1 MPRSSSDEQSRAIDE
16 KLPEETMLFSTIDY
30 LQAETAYRQERLT
43 RDYQR
48 SGWFQRKPAQEK
60 PRWRRAT
67 IRPRHA

>member
-1 MPRSSSDEQSRAIDE
+1 
-16 KLPEETMLFSTIDY
+16 MLFSTIDY

-48 SGWFQRKPAQEK
+48 PGWFRRKPAQEK
-60 PRWRRAT
+60 ARWRRAT